1 MRARSILFG
10 IMLAAVSFLFV
21 PTGSPESLAPDV
33 VAKVNGTAISK
44 AQLDHAVR
52 RSGLPDS
59 PRLRTAIRSQLIARE
74 LFRQAA
80 EGKHLGNRPEVRRA
94 VTEAR
99 DDAEINIYLH
109 DAIKHRPVTQKEVRA
124 KYDALVGSLGK
135 NEYKARVIRV
145 ADDATALKVLALLK
159 TGTPFGTLARQY
171 SNAPNRVRGGE
182 IHWVSFKT
190 PLLKGRT
197 QGIPLPVARAIVHQP
212 AGSVSAHAIVW
223 NGERYL
229 IKVDRVR
236 PTQIPEFSK
245 VAPRLKR
252 MLEQVELRRATAQ
265 LVAGLMKHAKI
276 EQ

>member
-21 PTGSPESLAPDV
+21 QTASPESLAPDV
-33 VAKVNGTAISK
+33 VAKVNGIAISK
-44 AQLDHAVR
+44 AQLDYAVH
-52 RSGLPDS
+52 RSSLPDS
-59 PRLRTAIRSQLIARE
+59 PQLRAAVRNQLIARE

-80 EGKHLGNRPEVRRA
+80 EGKHLGNRPEVRKA
-94 VTEAR
+94 GTEAR
-99 DDAEINIYLH
+99 DDAEIMIYLH
-109 DAIKHRPVTQKEVRA
+109 DAIKPRPVTQKEVHA

-135 NEYKARVIRV
+135 NEYKAHIIRV
-145 ADDATALKVLALLK
+145 TDDATAHKVLALLK
-159 TGTPFGTLARQY
+159 AGTPFGTLARQY
-171 SNAPNRVRGGE
+171 SDAPNRVRGGE
-182 IHWVSFKT
+182 IYWVSFKT

-212 AGSVSAHAIVW
+212 AGSVSAHPIVW

-236 PTQIPEFSK
+236 PTRIPAFSE

-252 MLEQVELRRATAQ
+252 MLEQVELQRATAQ